1 MIERRKNAVALT
13 IERFFIFQ
21 MRRRKA
27 AALMIER
34 LFVLRKEERKKAA
47 ALTIERIFIMEK
59 AAVDLEIVRQQRQ
72 SSKNKLRDGDDDQ
85 LLDKA
90 WEESVEASAKHLSH
104 HELGGK
110 NRGQGADWLNLNKLS
125 E

>member
-1 MIERRKNAVALT
+1 MIECRKSAVALM

-21 MRRRKA
+21 MRTRKA
-27 AALMIER
+27 AALMIECF
-34 LFVLRKEERKKAA
+34 FVLCKEERKKAA
-47 ALTIERIFIMEK
+47 LEHIFIVEK
-59 AAVDLEIVRQQRQ
+59 AAVYLEIVRQQRQ

-110 NRGQGADWLNLNKLS
+110 NRGRGADWLNLNKLS

>member
-1 MIERRKNAVALT
+1 MNVSFIFQKKWRKAAALMIECRKNAVALT

-27 AALMIER
+27 AALMIEC

-59 AAVDLEIVRQQRQ
+59 AAVDL
-72 SSKNKLRDGDDDQ
+72 
-85 LLDKA
+85 
-90 WEESVEASAKHLSH
+90 LS
-104 HELGGK
+104 
-110 NRGQGADWLNLNKLS
+110 
-125 E
+125 

>member
-27 AALMIER
+27 ER